1 MESAAL
7 AEVCQQRGIPWSVYR
22 CIGDRPFDGL
32 LDERL
37 VRLSNPDG
45 SGNMAEIRKLL
56 DAEPDLVPKLE
67 QLGRDASNAA
77 RLAAEAAVRGCLA
90 LDR

>member
-1 MESAAL
+1 
-7 AEVCQQRGIPWSVYR
+7 
-22 CIGDRPFDGL
+22 
-32 LDERL
+32 
-37 VRLSNPDG
+37 
-45 SGNMAEIRKLL
+45 MAEIQQLL

-77 RLAAEAAVRGCLA
+77 RLAAEAAVHGCLA